1 MYVLGYWKIEVVKV
15 LAVKGI
21 YENGKVIL
29 EDMPPIE
36 MSEVVVV
43 FSDSESVKK
52 SDELAVDK
60 KRELFNEFSGS
71 INRIIDVKAERLEAL
86 NEKYENTD

>member
-1 MYVLGYWKIEVVKV
+1 MLLDFERLEVVKV

-29 EDMPPIE
+29 DDKPSIG

-43 FSDSESVKK
+43 FPDSESGKR
-52 SDELAVDK
+52 SEELTPDK

-86 NEKYENTD
+86 DEKYENID